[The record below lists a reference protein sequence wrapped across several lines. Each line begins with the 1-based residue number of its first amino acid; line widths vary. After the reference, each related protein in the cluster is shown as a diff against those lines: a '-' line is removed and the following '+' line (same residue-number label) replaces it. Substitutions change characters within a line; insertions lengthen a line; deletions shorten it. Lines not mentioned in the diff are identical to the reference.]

1 MTTRPKREA
10 DRKRTSGKATSTK
23 ATSTKVIPTKIGG
36 GKRSVPTRQ
45 VPSPATVSVLHL
57 SRAAIEALH
66 HESLAEHGG
75 LDGLRDEGLLESALG
90 RYINKA
96 MYEPDS
102 SLAELAAALAF
113 GLARNHAF
121 NDGNKRIAL
130 IASFTFLELNG
141 VRVTATEAEA
151 YEAVYGL
158 AAGQLSETDMAAW
171 FAAHSKSRR
180 LR

>member
-1 MTTRPKREA
+1 MTRPKREA
-10 DRKRTSGKATSTK
+10 DRKGTSGKATSPK
-23 ATSTKVIPTKIGG
+23 AIPTKTGG
-36 GKRSVPTRQ
+36 GKRSAPAQRIS
-45 VPSPATVSVLHL
+45 SPATVSVLHL
-57 SRAAIEALH
+57 SRAASEALH

-90 RYINKA
+90 RCINKA

-113 GLARNHAF
+113 GLAKNHAF

-158 AAGQLSETDMAAW
+158 AAGQLSESDMAAW

-180 LR
+180 VR